1 MENPI
6 CPPDTPGPDV
16 HDYALIE
23 TFGYHPEQGIAHA
36 PLHVHRM
43 QASAE
48 ALGFMF
54 DRRAVIQQM
63 ESITS
68 AVPLRCRLTLDRA
81 GVLDLTTAAMPAKLG
96 QMQFVIAAARLHSG
110 DALLRHK
117 TTRRHVYD
125 RARVDLPKGIAE
137 AVFLNERSELCEGTI
152 TNIILTTPDGD
163 QLTPPLSS
171 GCLPGIFRQTRL
183 NEGHLSEAVLTL
195 ADLKSARSIHLI
207 NALRGATPAIWAPE
221 CSQFA
226 QFA

>member
-6 CPPDTPGPDV
+6 CPPDTPGPDA

-36 PLHVHRM
+36 PLHGHRM

-48 ALGFMF
+48 ALGFVF
-54 DRRAVIQQM
+54 DRRAMMQQM

-81 GVLDLTTAAMPAKLG
+81 GVLDLTTAPMPAKLD
-96 QMQFVIAAARLHSG
+96 QMQFVIADTRLHSG

-117 TTRRHVYD
+117 TTRRDVYD
-125 RARVDLPKGIAE
+125 RARATLPAGITE
-137 AVFLNERSELCEGTI
+137 ALFLNERGEVCEGTI
-152 TNIILTTPDGD
+152 TNITITTADGD
-163 QLTPPLSS
+163 HLTPVLNS
-171 GCLPGIFRQTRL
+171 GCLPGVYRQKQL
-183 NEGHLSEAVLTL
+183 NSGRLSEAVLTL

-207 NALRGATPAIWAPE
+207 NALRGATPAIWAPQ
-221 CSQFA
+221 CSQFT